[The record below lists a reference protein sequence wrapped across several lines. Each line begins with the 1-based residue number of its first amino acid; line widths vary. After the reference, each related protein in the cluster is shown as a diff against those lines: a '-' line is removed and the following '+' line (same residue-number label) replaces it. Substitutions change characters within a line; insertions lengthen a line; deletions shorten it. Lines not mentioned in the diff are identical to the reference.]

1 MMNKLKRLVEIF
13 EDENNRLSS
22 KRIAG
27 FICIMSLVFTLM
39 YSTMFCTNLNISNT
53 LVESIALFSFG
64 AFGLTSVDKYFST
77 KEKRTQNKNKEDEI
91 TS

>member
-1 MMNKLKRLVEIF
+1 MNKFKRLVEIF

-39 YSTMFCTNLNISNT
+39 YSTVFCKNLQINT
-53 LVESIALFSFG
+53 TLIESIALFSFG
-64 AFGLTSVDKYFST
+64 AFGLTSVDKYVSVR
-77 KEKRTQNKNKEDEI
+77 EKRLLNKDKEQDE
-91 TS
+91 TTA

>member
-1 MMNKLKRLVEIF
+1 MNKFKRLVEIF

-39 YSTMFCTNLNISNT
+39 YSTALAGSIG
-53 LVESIALFSFG
+53 LVVKDAV
-64 AFGLTSVDKYFST
+64 GLVP
-77 KEKRTQNKNKEDEI
+77 I
-91 TS
+91 

>member
-1 MMNKLKRLVEIF
+1 MSYKRLVEIF
-13 EDENNRLSS
+13 EDENKRLSS

-39 YSTMFCTNLNISNT
+39 YSTIFCMNLNISNT
-53 LVESIALFSFG
+53 LIESIALFSFG
-64 AFGLTSVDKYFST
+64 AFGLTSVDKYFSI
-77 KEKRTQNKNKEDEI
+77 KEKRLQNQNKQDEI